1 MEFAEFISH
10 ERCPSVPAAAA
21 QGRCKSR
28 DPRHRT
34 CPAFLSFSLDIEV
47 EVVWKE
53 VESYASLTT
62 LLLAEVQDYPVET
75 SGAAGSNQHH
85 DPTYTSKLGAKLTQS
100 A

>member
-1 MEFAEFISH
+1 M
-10 ERCPSVPAAAA
+10 AAA

-53 VESYASLTT
+53 VGSYASLTT
-62 LLLAEVQDYPVET
+62 LLLAEAEAEAEDYPVET
-75 SGAAGSNQHH
+75 SGAPGSNQHH

-100 A
+100 AYFYA